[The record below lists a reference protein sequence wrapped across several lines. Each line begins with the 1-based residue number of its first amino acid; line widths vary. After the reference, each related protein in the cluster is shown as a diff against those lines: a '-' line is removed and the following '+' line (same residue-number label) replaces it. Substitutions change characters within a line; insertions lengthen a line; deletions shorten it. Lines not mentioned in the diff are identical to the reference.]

1 MNKILSNQLNVIKL
15 VLIMSISYA
24 VIALVLGLIKDITI
38 GLSFLSG
45 GIIYAVAI
53 LVYGLMYF
61 SRRGA
66 ISSQQVL
73 VSLAWGILMKYLII
87 IVCCSLLLIYTPVN
101 SGAFFS
107 ALAIAHLA
115 YIGVISLYN
124 RWN

>member
-24 VIALVLGLIKDITI
+24 VVALVLVIIKDITI

-87 IVCCSLLLIYTPVN
+87 IGCCSLLLIYTPVH